1 MFNKFS
7 YNTDEFNFGDLL
19 AKQFRVEKLENINSD
34 IELLERA
41 NDQSTVHHKL
51 FYQWMEEEEF
61 RLLYKSF
68 IQKCIRPLYEDKIV
82 VQAKPTFRI
91 CYPNNIAVGEYH
103 KDKWYRDGEWAAA
116 VKELN
121 VFLPFTKA
129 FDSNTIWVE
138 SEEDK
143 KDFSP
148 MNCEY
153 GEFVKW
159 DGPNLL
165 HGNKVNN
172 TGKTRISIDFR
183 IIEYKNYQPS
193 EHGSIN
199 LGKKFKIGEYYS
211 VYD

>member
-1 MFNKFS
+1 MHKYKYDTN
-7 YNTDEFNFGDLL
+7 EFNFADRL
-19 AKQFRVEKLENINSD
+19 AKHFNVERLEDINSN
-34 IELLERA
+34 IELLERE
-41 NDQSTVHHKL
+41 NDQATMHHKL
-51 FYQWMEEEEF
+51 FYKWMEEEEF
-61 RLLYKSF
+61 RSLYSKF
-68 IQKCIRPLYEDKIV
+68 IEKCIRPLYDDKIV

-103 KDKWYRDGEWAAA
+103 KDKWYRDGEWAAK

-121 VFLPFTKA
+121 IFLPFTKA
-129 FDSNTIWVE
+129 FDTNTIWVE
-138 SEEDK
+138 SQEDK
-143 KDFSP
+143 KDFSS
-148 MNCEY
+148 MDCEY

-199 LGKKFKIGEYYS
+199 LGKKFKIGGYYS
-211 VYD
+211 IYD

>member
-1 MFNKFS
+1 MLKFS
-7 YNTDEFNFGDLL
+7 YDTNQFNFADLL
-19 AKQFRVEKLENINSD
+19 AEHFGVDKLEDINSD
-34 IELLERA
+34 IKLLERE
-41 NDQSTVHHKL
+41 NDQSTKHHKS
-51 FYQWMEEEEF
+51 FYQWMEEEQF
-61 RLLYKSF
+61 RSLYDSF
-68 IQKCIRPLYEDKIV
+68 IQTNIRPLYDDKIV

-103 KDKWYRDGEWAAA
+103 KDKWYRDGEWASA

-121 VFLPFTKA
+121 IFLPFTKA

-143 KDFSP
+143 KDFGP

-165 HGNKVNN
+165 HGNKVNE

-199 LGKKFKIGEYYS
+199 LGKKFKIGGYYS